1 MESGVQITQEQKT
14 MADVF
19 REIETGNPIIERK
32 ADPVKVV
39 KDTKDNVEPI
49 VTTENKDHIESTV
62 TLKKDIQIIEPETSD
77 VNEQAPTDNFS
88 QMLKEHSGGKF
99 SSWEEINNLLLSD
112 NNTVKEPEFKD
123 DFSRNLYDNISNG
136 NIDAVTDVL
145 TIQKRLKDVDKWDSE
160 KAIKE
165 SWRLQHPEWD
175 EEDISDEYNIRFENI
190 NSEDSTE
197 KRRANRLLKEEGR
210 KSIEYLKGMKKEIN
224 LPKIER
230 QISNT
235 PTVNPDE
242 FKEAERLYKE
252 GISSLGDDFGRFDFK
267 VSDDDMEINTHF
279 SIDPLEKN
287 EYIKSMQS
295 FDVNNIFNI
304 SNVLKEN
311 YLKGNKI
318 DVPSLAKDMWMI
330 KHDAKGVPNWVK
342 VVTSQVRKVFSDAKL
357 AFEANL
363 KGRSQVAELPGDTNI
378 PKQRKEIDNYM
389 KLTS

>member
-1 MESGVQITQEQKT
+1 MESNVPVTQGQKT
-14 MADVF
+14 MVDVF

-32 ADPVKVV
+32 EDPIKVSN
-39 KDTKDNVEPI
+39 DTKGDGEPI
-49 VTTENKDHIESTV
+49 VTTENNNHIESTV
-62 TLKKDIQIIEPETSD
+62 TLKKDIQVAKQEKGD
-77 VNEQAPTDNFS
+77 VDEQSHTDNFS
-88 QMLKEHSGGKF
+88 QMLREHSGGKF

-112 NNTVKEPEFKD
+112 NSTVKEPEFKD
-123 DFSRNLYDNISNG
+123 DFSKDLYNNISNG

-145 TIQKRLKDVDKWDSE
+145 IMQKRLKEVDKWDSE

-175 EEDISDEYNIRFENI
+175 EEDISDEYSIRFENI

-210 KSIEYLKGMKKEIN
+210 KSIQYLKDLKKEIN

-230 QISNT
+230 QISNI
-235 PTVNPDE
+235 PAVNPDE
-242 FKEAERLYKE
+242 FKEVEKLYKE
-252 GISSLGDDFGRFDFK
+252 GLSSLGDDFGRFDFK

-295 FDVNNIFNI
+295 FDVNNMFNI

-330 KHDAKGVPNWVK
+330 KHDAKGIPNYEK
-342 VVTSQVRKVFSDAKL
+342 LFTSQLRKVFSDAKL

-363 KGRSQVAELPGDTNI
+363 KGRSEVAELPGDTNI